1 MLSTVGVFF
10 ITRQNRTEQIEVD
23 SEGGID
29 IIQLLALKRA
39 SQGSTR
45 ILDMSVKQNVEKL
58 MSNNS

>member
-1 MLSTVGVFF
+1 MLGTVGVFF
-10 ITRQNRTEQIEVD
+10 IPRQNRTEQIEVD

-45 ILDMSVKQNVEKL
+45 ILDMGVKQNVEKL

>member
-1 MLSTVGVFF
+1 MLGTVGLFF

-45 ILDMSVKQNVEKL
+45 ILDMGVKQNVEKL

>member
-1 MLSTVGVFF
+1 MLGTVGVFF
-10 ITRQNRTEQIEVD
+10 IIRQNRTEQIEVV

-29 IIQLLALKRA
+29 MIQLLALKRA

-45 ILDMSVKQNVEKL
+45 ILDMGVKQNVEKL